1 MRGNLIVLPLQN
13 ARYDFMDI
21 SEIVTELEKDQVCHR
36 AMQYHNP
43 ILRFVRHL
51 IIEYFTCH

>member
-1 MRGNLIVLPLQN
+1 MRGKLIVLPLQN

-21 SEIVTELEKDQVCHR
+21 SEIVPELEKDQVSHR

-43 ILRFVRHL
+43 ILRFNRHL
-51 IIEYFTCH
+51 TIEYVTSH